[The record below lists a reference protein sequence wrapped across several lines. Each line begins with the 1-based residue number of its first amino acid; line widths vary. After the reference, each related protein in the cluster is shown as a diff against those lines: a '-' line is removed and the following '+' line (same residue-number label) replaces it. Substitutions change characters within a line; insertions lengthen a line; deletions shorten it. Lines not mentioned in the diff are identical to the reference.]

1 MEESKNSKDDPKKSL
16 EEALNG
22 IAGIDNTNIVGALT
36 GKDDPPADGQID

>member
-1 MEESKNSKDDPKKSL
+1 MEESKNSNDPKKSL